1 MKKRFI
7 STALAFVLFVTTLAL
22 PSSADSSADENG
34 DIFLISASAGQHGMY
49 EYDLET
55 NTETYI
61 PNDTP
66 ELFNTPLEKDFTDI
80 ESMLESLGKTPKM
93 SDNRT
98 AVYNPSG
105 YEKSTCLLGAR
116 FSDNFVEKGTG
127 FLINNRYL
135 FTAAH
140 IVYKPNYTL
149 NGNKG
154 YAKHVAVYPGAS
166 NGNKLA
172 YKKATRYW
180 IGGDYKANCSGN
192 NYEALGMFD
201 DWAVLELESSLSLNI
216 SYLNVRATNSF
227 SDMKGKSYNSQGYP
241 SELQTAAKWDDWT
254 MYKVSGTINQVMSA
268 PRFLPV
274 AASDN
279 IKISGGQSGSP
290 LYRAGAAEA
299 IAVAS
304 NSTTSCFILIN
315 EWLYNKVQELW
326 SV

>member
-1 MKKRFI
+1 
-7 STALAFVLFVTTLAL
+7 
-22 PSSADSSADENG
+22 
-34 DIFLISASAGQHGMY
+34 
-49 EYDLET
+49 
-55 NTETYI
+55 
-61 PNDTP
+61 
-66 ELFNTPLEKDFTDI
+66 
-80 ESMLESLGKTPKM
+80 
-93 SDNRT
+93 
-98 AVYNPSG
+98 
-105 YEKSTCLLGAR
+105 
-116 FSDNFVEKGTG
+116 
-127 FLINNRYL
+127 
-135 FTAAH
+135 
-140 IVYKPNYTL
+140 
-149 NGNKG
+149 
-154 YAKHVAVYPGAS
+154 
-166 NGNKLA
+166 
-172 YKKATRYW
+172 
-180 IGGDYKANCSGN
+180 
-192 NYEALGMFD
+192 MFD
-201 DWAVLELESSLSLNI
+201 DWAALELESSLSLNI

-227 SDMKGKSYNSQGYP
+227 SDMKGKTYNSQGYP